1 MLASAVTSVRS
12 FSASISGSS
21 PSKITSR
28 DGCVTDERRSPQR
41 EDSRIPGSSDVH
53 DGGVDLSR
61 DKIGEGDL
69 LRSVSSMRS
78 ILTLRGSI
86 LLDILLT

>member
-1 MLASAVTSVRS
+1 M
-12 FSASISGSS
+12 
-21 PSKITSR
+21 
-28 DGCVTDERRSPQR
+28 
-41 EDSRIPGSSDVH
+41 H